1 MLPNGNGDHPVWEA
15 AIRILDRVSRL
26 ALLVVVGLGT
36 ALRLVAFVDR
46 LARQL
51 VKTEKCDQC
60 HRDRL
65 PLDRSDQSATQK
77 PPTPPTRLPAD
88 SSESSRT
95 PDSKDAGNQP
105 RT

>member
-36 ALRLVAFVDR
+36 ALRLVAFADR
-46 LARQL
+46 LARK
-51 VKTEKCDQC
+51 VIKTEKCHQC

-65 PLDRSDQSATQK
+65 PLDRSEILAIHK
-77 PPTPPTRLPAD
+77 PPTPPTIPPA
-88 SSESSRT
+88 STAESGRI
-95 PDSKDAGNQP
+95 PDGKDAGNQP